1 MTDWIWQKPQWPT
14 FTWQPTRVNPTLDNT
29 QQALQKLLLLGGAHL
44 DDNSQL
50 DTLLSNIISSSAIE
64 GEQLNANS
72 VRSSLAK
79 RLGMQAKTATTDR
92 SEGLAQLMMDVLN
105 NHNDDLTLERLYQWH
120 GYLFPQN
127 EAAQS
132 ETGLNKIAVGQ
143 LRGDAPM
150 QVISGRLDRPTVH
163 FEAPPKAGLQAQLQT
178 FIDWFNAS
186 KTDTQLPAIIRAGIT
201 HFWFITLHPF
211 DDGNGRLARA
221 LTDLAMVQS
230 HQQSLNLFSLSLA
243 ILNNRSAYYEILEK
257 SQKDDVDISQWLD
270 WFIVMV
276 DTSIKEANKQIET
289 SLFKARFWRK
299 HIGDGLNAGQVKVL
313 NRLLDG
319 GEKGFELGI
328 NASQYQ
334 KVAKVSKASATRHL
348 SDLLN
353 KNCITKLAAGGRS
366 TRYKITG
373 M

>member
-1 MTDWIWQKPQWPT
+1 MIDWIWQKQDWPH
-14 FTWQPTRVNPTLDNT
+14 FTWQANKIAHALDNT
-29 QQALQKLLLLGGAHL
+29 QQQLQELLLLGGAQL
-44 DDNSQL
+44 DDNTQL

-64 GEQLNANS
+64 GEQLNAHS

-79 RLGMQAKTATTDR
+79 RLGMQAVDATSDR
-92 SEGLAQLMMDVLN
+92 SEGLAQLMMDVLD

-120 GYLFPQN
+120 EYLFPQ
-127 EAAQS
+127 S
-132 ETGLNKIAVGQ
+132 EMGLSQMAVGQ

-163 FEAPPKAGLQAQLQT
+163 FEAPPKAGLQAQIQN

-186 KTDTQLPAIIRAGIT
+186 KTDTKLAPIIRAGIT

-230 HQQSLNLFSLSLA
+230 HQQSLRLFSLSLA
-243 ILNNRSAYYEILEK
+243 ILNNRSDYYEILEK
-257 SQKDDVDISQWLD
+257 SQKADLDISQWLT
-270 WFIVMV
+270 WFVSMV
-276 DTSIKEANKQIET
+276 ETSIKDANKQIET
-289 SLFKARFWRK
+289 SLFKARFWQK
-299 HIGDGLNAGQVKVL
+299 HAGDGLSPAQVKVL

-348 SDLLN
+348 ADLLA
-353 KNCITKLAAGGRS
+353 KNCLKKLEGGGRS
-366 TRYKITG
+366 TRYKIVG

>member
-1 MTDWIWQKPQWPT
+1 MTDWIWQQPHWPQ
-14 FTWQPTRVNPTLDNT
+14 FTWQQTRLSEDLHAT
-29 QQALQKLLLLGGAHL
+29 QQALNELLALGGAQL
-44 DDNSQL
+44 NDDTQL
-50 DTLLSNIISSSAIE
+50 DALLSNIISSSAIE
-64 GEQLNANS
+64 GEELNADS

-79 RLGMQAKTATTDR
+79 RLGMQPMAATSDR

-105 NHNDDLTLERLYQWH
+105 NHEEDLTLERLYEWH
-120 GYLFPQN
+120 RYLFPKN
-127 EAAQS
+127 ENSLSKMA
-132 ETGLNKIAVGQ
+132 IGQ

-150 QVISGRLDRPTVH
+150 QVISGRLDRPTIH
-163 FEAPPKAGLQAQLQT
+163 FEAPPKAGLQTQLQS
-178 FIDWFNAS
+178 FIDWFNNS
-186 KTDTQLPAIIRAGIT
+186 KNDANLPPIIRAGIT

-230 HQQSLNLFSLSLA
+230 HQQCLNLFSLSLA
-243 ILNNRSAYYEILEK
+243 ILHNRSGYYEILEA
-257 SQKDDVDISQWLD
+257 SQKADLDISQWLD
-270 WFIVMV
+270 WFIKIVK
-276 DTSIKEANKQIET
+276 TSIDDANKQIKT
-289 SLFKARFWRK
+289 SLFKARFWQK
-299 HIGDGLNAGQVKVL
+299 HAGDGLNPAQVKVL

-348 SDLLN
+348 ADLLA
-353 KNCITKLAAGGRS
+353 KNCLKKLEGGGRS
-366 TRYKITG
+366 TRYKIVG